1 MSSNFDGVILRGFP
15 PGAENKAGVNP
26 SQGSSRLDSHAA
38 GCELKWVKL
47 TQSSAATV
55 LAEDSAPRSLSSS
68 FPGRESACICS
79 NIVMS

>member
-47 TQSSAATV
+47 KQSSAATV

-68 FPGRESACICS
+68 FPRQRVSVYGS